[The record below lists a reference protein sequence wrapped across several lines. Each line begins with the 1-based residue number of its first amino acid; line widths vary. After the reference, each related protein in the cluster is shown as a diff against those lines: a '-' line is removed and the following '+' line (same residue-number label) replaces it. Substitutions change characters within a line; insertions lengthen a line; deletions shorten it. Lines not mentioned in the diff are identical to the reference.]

1 MNPGMLVL
9 GVAAVMLALVALVV
23 FVIAPPRPRVS
34 RDRRLAP
41 GQEYE
46 STLTKVTKKTTEALD
61 QATSSRAARWFSAE
75 ELELTGIKTEPSGFL
90 VLVVAATAVFALIG
104 VLIGFG
110 SWRSILL
117 GILFALV
124 APIGAKVLLSV
135 RISRRRAAF
144 AEQIDDT
151 VQLLAGGLRAGHG
164 LARTL
169 ASVAG
174 ESESPMHEE
183 LTRVVN
189 ETRLGR
195 GLPDAMSSTAARMR
209 SADFEWMAQA
219 IAINQ
224 ETGGNLAEVLDQVGA
239 TIRERN
245 QIRRQVKAL
254 SAEGRLSG
262 VILVALPICVFLFL
276 LIIRPGY
283 LSGFFTNPLG
293 IIALVLAVVL
303 VVLGSLWV
311 SRVTKVEF

>member
-1 MNPGMLVL
+1 
-9 GVAAVMLALVALVV
+9 MLALIALVV

-34 RDRRLAP
+34 RERRLAP

-46 STLTKVTKKTTEALD
+46 SALSKVTKKTTEALE
-61 QATSSRAARWFSAE
+61 QATSSRAARWFNAE
-75 ELELTGIKTEPSGFL
+75 ELELAGIKTDPSGFL
-90 VLVVAATAVFALIG
+90 VLVIAATAVFALIG
-104 VLIGFG
+104 VLLGFG

-117 GILFALV
+117 GILFAI
-124 APIGAKVLLSV
+124 AGPIGAKIMVSV

-169 ASVAG
+169 ASVAT
-174 ESESPMHEE
+174 ESESPMAEE

-195 GLPDAMSSTAARMR
+195 NLPDALTTTAIRMR
-209 SADFEWMAQA
+209 SADFEWMSQA

-262 VILVALPICVFLFL
+262 VILVALPIGVFVLL
-276 LIIRPGY
+276 LIIRPEY
-283 LSGFFTNPLG
+283 LSTFFTNPFGVFALIFAAILIGLG
-293 IIALVLAVVL
+293 AFWI
-303 VVLGSLWV
+303 